1 MPGKGDGE
9 TEKEMCPC
17 DVCLRGGTAPV
28 FIDFSI
34 FLYAH
39 PCNVIVMEQVN
50 TLDEFKECN
59 KTEFLRSS
67 GLKILAAI
75 DSGEAVADPSILS
88 SFSMLVYS
96 DLKAYAHY
104 YWFNFPALSLLSAAK
119 LKKDPTP
126 LSRAFSQEQV
136 SKTRCTHAC
145 FSKNLTNAT
154 NVTLQVRRLHEGYEG
169 LSGANEAG
177 PSSSSSS
184 SKGFFIVLVNKSTA
198 ELSVIIP
205 IPQVS
210 FKDFACGIDSSP
222 HC

>member
-1 MPGKGDGE
+1 M
-9 TEKEMCPC
+9 
-17 DVCLRGGTAPV
+17 V
-28 FIDFSI
+28 
-34 FLYAH
+34 LYAH
-39 PCNVIVMEQVN
+39 PCNVFVMEQVN

-104 YWFNFPALSLLSAAK
+104 YWFNFPALSLPSAAK

-126 LSRAFSQEQV
+126 LSRAFNQEQV
-136 SKTRCTHAC
+136 SKTRCSHAC
-145 FSKNLTNAT
+145 LSRNLTIST
-154 NVTLQVRRLHEGYEG
+154 NVARQVRRLHEGYAV
-169 LSGANEAG
+169 LSEANEAG

-198 ELSVIIP
+198 ELSVAIP
-205 IPQVS
+205 VPQVS
-210 FKDFACGIDSSP
+210 FQDVACSIESVP
-222 HC
+222 HCSQPSRFSLAHSTPAGA